1 MTTSLQNLSHLPN
14 ILAIDSGL
22 DLRTRGM
29 CGPTPPFTGGFIPA
43 FARCCFCIAANLLVF
58 TSPTVFPPSAAY
70 YTKTAAETA
79 AEAWSWRHITID
91 GVVSY

>member
-1 MTTSLQNLSHLPN
+1 MTTLLQNLSHLPN

-29 CGPTPPFTGGFIPA
+29 CGPASPFTGGFIPA

-58 TSPTVFPPSAAY
+58 TSPMRFSL
-70 YTKTAAETA
+70 K
-79 AEAWSWRHITID
+79 SKKCINKL
-91 GVVSY
+91 